1 MRRRQ
6 FIALLGGAAAAW
18 PLAARAQ
25 EVMPVIGVMS
35 PQSAATAA
43 RNIAAFRNGLREL
56 GYTEGRNVRIEYRFA
71 DGVAERYPALVA
83 DLIALKPAVILIGS
97 LGAILAGH
105 AVTRTTPLIM
115 IAAADNPVALGLAD
129 SFARPGGNVT
139 GFLTTTDAGIVG
151 KRLELLRETVPAFS
165 RLGVF
170 VVPDDAAADGTLS
183 VLPSAARGLGLDAR
197 IYEVRSAAEFEAA
210 FAAALR
216 DGVQALYVAQ
226 SPIFLARRAEIV
238 AMAARMR
245 LPAIYFFRE
254 FVQAGGLMSYSSDLS
269 DMYRRAATYADKIL
283 KGSNPGELPLQSSD
297 KYELAVNLKTAKA
310 LGLTISEAFLL
321 RADEV
326 IE

>member
-1 MRRRQ
+1 
-6 FIALLGGAAAAW
+6 
-18 PLAARAQ
+18 
-25 EVMPVIGVMS
+25 
-35 PQSAATAA
+35 
-43 RNIAAFRNGLREL
+43 
-56 GYTEGRNVRIEYRFA
+56 
-71 DGVAERYPALVA
+71 
-83 DLIALKPAVILIGS
+83 
-97 LGAILAGH
+97 LAGH
-105 AVTRTTPLIM
+105 VVTRTTPLIM
-115 IAAADNPVALGLAD
+115 MAATDNPFALGLAD

-139 GFLTTTDAGIVG
+139 GFLSASDAGIVG

-170 VVPDDAAADGTLS
+170 VFPDDAAADGTLS
-183 VLPSAARGLGLDAR
+183 ALPSAARRLGLDAR
-197 IYEVRSAAEFEAA
+197 IYDVRAAAELEGA

-216 DGVQALYVAQ
+216 DDVQALYVAQ

-238 AMAARMR
+238 AIAASMR

-254 FVQAGGLMSYSSDLS
+254 FVQAGGLMSYSTDLP
-269 DMYRRAATYADKIL
+269 DMYRRAANYADKIL